1 MDRFH
6 RPEEKTASCSREKG
20 SILIVVL
27 LIISLLVVT
36 VFESMRS
43 MQVESASSKLFQTSF
58 QGRSLARSGVALA
71 RYLLAQDA
79 LDPDAAFDHYGET
92 WAAFLD
98 QDEVSLPEM
107 QTGEMNGTLRDE
119 AGKFPINEL
128 VDDSGEYQPAYRKIL
143 SRLLAQEPF
152 GLDPMEVDQVLQPLK
167 DWMDPDDLPSGEF
180 GAERDFYAE
189 RGASPIC
196 PNGPLQAL
204 SELRLLKGVGSSLY
218 AGKEGKPG
226 LRDLCTVHSQGT
238 ININTAPREILAAMV
253 QEGLGPDTARDFADD
268 AVRFRSEEQHYDFL
282 GETDWYRNRMA
293 GYNDVQ
299 LPAHVAAVQS
309 DVFSVRLKARTGS
322 KITSLFCVLRR
333 EREDKKIRVRAVY
346 KDVL

>member
-1 MDRFH
+1 MERFDRSDEQKD
-6 RPEEKTASCSREKG
+6 PSSGQNG

-43 MQVESASSKLFQTSF
+43 MQVESASSKLFQASF

-71 RYLLAQDA
+71 RYLLARDA
-79 LDPDAAFDHYGET
+79 LDTDVVFDHYGET
-92 WAAFLD
+92 WAAFLE
-98 QDEVSLPEM
+98 QEEISLPAL

-143 SRLLAQEPF
+143 TRLLAQEPF
-152 GLDPMEVDQVLQPLK
+152 GLDPMEVDRVLQPLK

-180 GAERDFYAE
+180 GAEKDFYAE
-189 RGASPIC
+189 RGASPAC
-196 PNGPLQAL
+196 PNGPLRAL
-204 SELRLLKGVGSSLY
+204 GELRFVKGVGSSLY
-218 AGKEGKPG
+218 AGREGKPG

-253 QEGLGPDTARDFADD
+253 QEGLGPDTARDFAAD

-309 DVFSVRLKARTGS
+309 DVFSVRLKARSGA

-333 EREDKKIRVRAVY
+333 ERTKDEIRVRTVY
-346 KDVL
+346 KDIL